1 MGGLP
6 SSSHH
11 SFPSRVPRTGSEPI
25 KNQMLLYI
33 SEHHRE
39 IIWVFQFILSSKSLI
54 TLGYHQLQACHWGRK
69 KLALPRSQAH
79 GTWYQ

>member
-1 MGGLP
+1 M
-6 SSSHH
+6 
-11 SFPSRVPRTGSEPI
+11 
-25 KNQMLLYI
+25 KNQMLLDI

-54 TLGYHQLQACHWGRK
+54 NLGHHQLQACHWGRK
-69 KLALPRSQAH
+69 KLALPRNQAH